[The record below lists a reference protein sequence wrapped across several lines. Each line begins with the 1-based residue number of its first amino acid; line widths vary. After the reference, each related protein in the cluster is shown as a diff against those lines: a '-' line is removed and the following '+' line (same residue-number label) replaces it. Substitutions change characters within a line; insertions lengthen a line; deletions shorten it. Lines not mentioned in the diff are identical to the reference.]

1 MRRVS
6 AVAILGFA
14 VLLPRAVFAAAPL
27 AALAPVETVIDA
39 QAELVGV
46 AVLPDG
52 TRYVSDRSTG
62 VVHRIDADGG
72 AMAIVTGLARPAGL
86 AIGGDGRLLIAE
98 EKAGRV
104 LRLEPNGS
112 LTVLA
117 AAIKTPRWIAVAADG
132 ALYVSAHRL
141 AEPDGADDTEGR
153 VIVRL
158 APGHAPTVVASGI
171 RRLEGLAQLD
181 GGLVAATKG
190 LEAGP
195 SSAGTL
201 LRYPVL
207 ADGTLGPPVAW
218 LDTGLKQP
226 VGIVADALGSVFV
239 SSKDVVVDRDVSK
252 RAIGKIRPGARLA
265 DFATNLG
272 DPQGVA
278 FGPDGALYLAD
289 GRAGRLLR
297 FVPPSRPA
305 MTVPPLTAQS
315 SLAVT
320 GTATAGARVDVFV
333 DDATAAAVSGVADAA
348 GRFALGPV
356 MVRANAVT
364 TLDAYA
370 TTHAGD
376 GLTSTPAISSVQHDD
391 VSPGLDVQAPPEGA
405 HVRGTVA
412 VAARATD
419 AGSGVV
425 AVTVT
430 VGGHALNPT
439 LAPPPPAPSVMAT
452 ASWVTPGGGDGPH
465 TLTVTAAD
473 RAGNTASIAR
483 TVIVD
488 NTPPDTEITSG
499 PSAVDGSH
507 PVAFAF
513 TGSDNLT
520 PAGGL
525 VFSWRFDGGA
535 WSAFAPA
542 TSASVSGLH
551 EGAHTFE
558 VKARDAAGNEDP
570 TPAAWT
576 FTVHSGPSI
585 TLVEPASGPVGT
597 LVTIAGGG
605 FEPGTTSVAFGGTA
619 AIIRTVTATTITT
632 TVPLGAT
639 SGSLI
644 VTTTGGSA
652 SRLFGVPL
660 RRDFALVVEPAS
672 LPAAAGTS
680 VSVAVRTPATGAA
693 ADLIELAT
701 GALPPG
707 VTASFWPP
715 VVTALVPSVLTL
727 TVDAAAPAGATG
739 VEIRATARIDGL
751 AVVRTAHVTLA
762 VHPPG
767 STMLIGQVRDRGDR
781 PLAGVR
787 ILLGGATL
795 TPLGESDA
803 GGNFFLP
810 LSVSG
815 TQTLLL
821 DGSGLNT
828 PAAFW
833 PTVPL
838 TMTITPGVVN
848 PLGFVPRLEAMPA
861 TKLVPIVPGQHTVL
875 TDPALPGFQMTIPAG
890 VQIIGWDGYPNTQ
903 VGVTAIAVDRSPLP
917 PPPPGVTASTVF
929 LFSFGKLGGGVP
941 TGPVVIDGP
950 NVVGA
955 LPGEQVELHY
965 FNEAPDGTAPNQW
978 EKYGTA
984 TVSGDG
990 QRLLTDVNP
999 ATGQRY
1005 GMPRFCCGAWMPVR
1019 PTPAP
1024 DDGPS
1029 GGAGDAGHD
1038 VADPVDAATGFF
1050 YLRKTD
1056 LVLPGIVP
1064 VAVTRT
1070 YRTNLTGMGPFGRG
1084 TSWEWDP
1091 FVAYPFNRSPS
1102 VLMLFTPGNRQ
1113 DLFTQ
1118 QPDGT
1123 LANGTSP
1130 ALRGATVA
1138 VDPGGYTLR
1147 FKGGGIW
1154 RFDTTGRLE
1163 SRRDR
1168 TGNAVTLTRDAQ
1180 RRITAITEPRGRQLA
1195 IRYDG
1200 TSVRITGITD
1210 PLGREVQYTYDD
1222 AERLAT
1228 VTDPAGGVTR
1238 YTYDAAHRMVAL
1250 TDARGITFLVNEY
1263 DAAGRVVRQTQA
1275 DGGVWTLEYL
1285 TSGSA
1290 VSETTVTDPRG
1301 HATRY
1306 RFSAAGYPESV
1317 TDALGQT
1324 TTYTREPGTNL
1335 VRAATDPLG
1344 RVTQFTHDPRGNVTA
1359 ITDAAGHIRTF
1370 TYEPT
1375 FDRMTSSADPLGNV
1389 TRFEYDGHGNLTAAI
1404 DPLGN
1409 RTEIA
1414 YNGAGQPASTTD
1426 ALGNTTTFGYD
1437 AHGNLATVVDPLGN
1451 VTRRDHDLVGR
1462 LRRQQDAMGNA
1473 AAFLYDALDRVTAIG
1488 DAGGGATRFGYDPNG
1503 NLLAVTDARGH
1514 TTTHTYDAMDRLAS
1528 RTDPVGATETFEYDG
1543 NGNLV
1548 RHIDRK
1554 GQVATFDHDALDRRT
1569 TATYADAT
1577 VTYVHD
1583 AAGRLVTAADSAGGT
1598 IENEYDALDRLVAQ
1612 TQSLGTVSYEY
1623 DPLGRRALMQAP
1635 GAAPVTYGYDA
1646 ASRLASITQ
1655 GPQFV
1660 QFEHDAAGRRTK
1672 LTLPNQVST
1681 EYRYDAASRIS
1692 ALLYRNAAGPLGDL
1706 TYEYDASGNR
1716 VGVGGSFARTLL
1728 PDAAATSAYDAG
1740 NRQLAFGE
1748 ADLAYDLNGNLAS
1761 DGENTYTWNA
1771 RNQLAAITG
1780 PIASTFGYDGFG
1792 RRQSKTIAGMRTDF
1806 LHDGVNALQ
1815 ELRGGEVTDLLT
1827 GLNIDE
1833 HLSRTGASG
1842 TRSFVADAL
1851 GSTVALIADA
1861 GMAKTEYT
1869 YSPFGETTS
1878 TGAST
1883 GNPFDYTGRESDG
1896 TGLKYYRA
1904 RYYHPRLARFLGEDP
1919 IGFAGGLH
1927 LYAYADNNPTTLKDP
1942 LGLATLSIC
1951 VKGVIGVGVGG
1962 GGGTC
1967 INFGFDRKHGFS
1979 TSVTGS
1985 AGGGGFAGIGGTAG
1999 ISIGMSNART
2009 VFDLTGGSVS
2019 LGAGGGAFIVGGASA
2034 FTSTSP
2040 PIRGGEIFGGF
2051 GLLLGTGL
2059 TSPVAV
2065 EGFVNTTSTILGFG
2079 TRTGFVGPSR

>member
-1 MRRVS
+1 
-6 AVAILGFA
+6 
-14 VLLPRAVFAAAPL
+14 
-27 AALAPVETVIDA
+27 
-39 QAELVGV
+39 
-46 AVLPDG
+46 
-52 TRYVSDRSTG
+52 
-62 VVHRIDADGG
+62 
-72 AMAIVTGLARPAGL
+72 
-86 AIGGDGRLLIAE
+86 
-98 EKAGRV
+98 
-104 LRLEPNGS
+104 
-112 LTVLA
+112 
-117 AAIKTPRWIAVAADG
+117 
-132 ALYVSAHRL
+132 
-141 AEPDGADDTEGR
+141 
-153 VIVRL
+153 
-158 APGHAPTVVASGI
+158 
-171 RRLEGLAQLD
+171 
-181 GGLVAATKG
+181 
-190 LEAGP
+190 
-195 SSAGTL
+195 
-201 LRYPVL
+201 
-207 ADGTLGPPVAW
+207 
-218 LDTGLKQP
+218 
-226 VGIVADALGSVFV
+226 
-239 SSKDVVVDRDVSK
+239 
-252 RAIGKIRPGARLA
+252 
-265 DFATNLG
+265 
-272 DPQGVA
+272 
-278 FGPDGALYLAD
+278 
-289 GRAGRLLR
+289 
-297 FVPPSRPA
+297 
-305 MTVPPLTAQS
+305 
-315 SLAVT
+315 
-320 GTATAGARVDVFV
+320 
-333 DDATAAAVSGVADAA
+333 
-348 GRFALGPV
+348 
-356 MVRANAVT
+356 
-364 TLDAYA
+364 
-370 TTHAGD
+370 
-376 GLTSTPAISSVQHDD
+376 
-391 VSPGLDVQAPPEGA
+391 
-405 HVRGTVA
+405 
-412 VAARATD
+412 
-419 AGSGVV
+419 
-425 AVTVT
+425 
-430 VGGHALNPT
+430 
-439 LAPPPPAPSVMAT
+439 
-452 ASWVTPGGGDGPH
+452 
-465 TLTVTAAD
+465 
-473 RAGNTASIAR
+473 
-483 TVIVD
+483 
-488 NTPPDTEITSG
+488 
-499 PSAVDGSH
+499 
-507 PVAFAF
+507 
-513 TGSDNLT
+513 
-520 PAGGL
+520 
-525 VFSWRFDGGA
+525 
-535 WSAFAPA
+535 
-542 TSASVSGLH
+542 
-551 EGAHTFE
+551 
-558 VKARDAAGNEDP
+558 
-570 TPAAWT
+570 
-576 FTVHSGPSI
+576 
-585 TLVEPASGPVGT
+585 
-597 LVTIAGGG
+597 
-605 FEPGTTSVAFGGTA
+605 
-619 AIIRTVTATTITT
+619 
-632 TVPLGAT
+632 
-639 SGSLI
+639 

-1583 AAGRLVTAADSAGGT
+1583 AAGRLVTAVDSAGGT
-1598 IENEYDALDRLVAQ
+1598 IARTHDALDRLLSETTA
-1612 TQSLGTVSYEY
+1612 LGTVSYAY
-1623 DPLGRRALMQAP
+1623 DEIGRRTRLELP
-1635 GAAPVTYGYDA
+1635 GAAPVVYDYDA
-1646 ASRLASITQ
+1646 GSRVTTIAQAPLNPVQIEYDAVGRRTRLILPNGVSTDYQYDIASRLTSLI
-1655 GPQFV
+1655 
-1660 QFEHDAAGRRTK
+1660 
-1672 LTLPNQVST
+1672 
-1681 EYRYDAASRIS
+1681 
-1692 ALLYRNAAGPLGDL
+1692 YRNAAGVLGDL
-1706 TYEYDASGNR
+1706 TYQYDPAGNR
-1716 VGVGGSFARTLL
+1716 SSVGGSLARTLL
-1728 PDAAATSAYDAG
+1728 PEPVGSATYDAANRQVGFAGQTLTFDATGNTTSITDPVAVTAYAWDARNRLVGVLTPSVTATFTYDALGRRAAAAINGAITEYLYDNLDIGEELHAAGGARAYLRSPNIDEPLVRAATDFFIADGMTSTLALTDDAG
-1740 NRQLAFGE
+1740 NPATRYVYEAFGRTRLE
-1748 ADLAYDLNGNLAS
+1748 GTGSA
-1761 DGENTYTWNA
+1761 NTF
-1771 RNQLAAITG
+1771 Q
-1780 PIASTFGYDGFG
+1780 
-1792 RRQSKTIAGMRTDF
+1792 
-1806 LHDGVNALQ
+1806 
-1815 ELRGGEVTDLLT
+1815 
-1827 GLNIDE
+1827 
-1833 HLSRTGASG
+1833 
-1842 TRSFVADAL
+1842 
-1851 GSTVALIADA
+1851 
-1861 GMAKTEYT
+1861 
-1869 YSPFGETTS
+1869 
-1878 TGAST
+1878 
-1883 GNPFDYTGRESDG
+1883 YTGREHDESTD
-1896 TGLKYYRA
+1896 LYYYRA
-1904 RYYHPRLARFLGEDP
+1904 RYYHPGLARFISEDP
-1919 IGFAGGLH
+1919 IGLAGGAN
-1927 LYAYADNNPTTLKDP
+1927 LYVYAANSPVNRRDP
-1942 LGLATLSIC
+1942 LGLIDYGGAAIGLAAVAGGAATIAVAAGVGIAVPPSASAA
-1951 VKGVIGVGVGG
+1951 VTGVIL
-1962 GGGTC
+1962 
-1967 INFGFDRKHGFS
+1967 
-1979 TSVTGS
+1979 GS
-1985 AGGGGFAGIGGTAG
+1985 SLLAGGVAQVTKSIIEPPDRRLPELPPISPVGIAALLVTRGNVEAANK
-1999 ISIGMSNART
+1999 IDLLVSIVAVSPKTLKYIELANARRLT
-2009 VFDLTGGSVS
+2009 AEELVILAELIRMQGEVLRADFRWADLRI
-2019 LGAGGGAFIVGGASA
+2019 AAA
-2034 FTSTSP
+2034 SP
-2040 PIRGGEIFGGF
+2040 PAKLWGRK
-2051 GLLLGTGL
+2051 
-2059 TSPVAV
+2059 
-2065 EGFVNTTSTILGFG
+2065 
-2079 TRTGFVGPSR
+2079 